1 MRVQG
6 YVHSGKFHSGN
17 CMPGNYFFREL
28 SVQGTALWGN
38 VHWELYVGEIS
49 SGNCLLEKS
58 TSRNCPS
65 KKYPL
70 GIFSRTLAWPYN
82 PSLSNIKPFIAKY
95 L

>member
-28 SVQGTALWGN
+28 SVQRTALRGT

-49 SGNCLLEKS
+49 SGNCLLEK
-58 TSRNCPS
+58 
-65 KKYPL
+65 Y
-70 GIFSRTLAWPYN
+70 
-82 PSLSNIKPFIAKY
+82 IKELPVKEISIGELF
-95 L
+95 